1 MIQENEFFKN
11 TFSVEKHTLCQ
22 QRTLVQ
28 AVPGQR
34 NQGKRG
40 QTGQA
45 K

>member
-1 MIQENEFFKN
+1 MIQENESFKN

-22 QRTLVQ
+22 QRTQAQ
-28 AVPGQR
+28 AVPGRR

>member
-1 MIQENEFFKN
+1 MIQENESFKN
-11 TFSVEKHTLCQ
+11 TFPVEKHTLCQ
-22 QRTLVQ
+22 QRTQAQ
-28 AVPGQR
+28 AVPDQR

>member
-1 MIQENEFFKN
+1 MIQENESFKS

-22 QRTLVQ
+22 QRTRAQ